1 MPLRGRRDL
10 GCHLTAT
17 LQNLQRYH
25 LCANGYTH
33 KTYRVL
39 SLHIRSE
46 RNRMIELLTRL
57 FVKDWQDTASPVV
70 RGRYGMMVSVTGIVL
85 NLLLFAGKFA
95 VGTLFGS
102 VAIRADAINNL
113 SDAGSQLIS
122 LISFRISL
130 KPADR
135 EHPFGHA
142 RIEYVASM
150 TVSFLILV
158 IGVDL
163 FKESVTKIFSPEP
176 PERTYV
182 AVFVL
187 LGSMLV
193 KLWMALLNRRIGKR
207 IDSPVMKATATDS
220 LSDVLSTGAVLVS
233 VLLPLWIPGFTFNID
248 AFMGVFVAVLILIA
262 GWKLLMDAKNA
273 ILGGPPPLET
283 VTEINRILAEYPGA
297 LGVHDLEVHNYGPGH
312 VIVTLHVEVDGKK
325 DVFATHDMI
334 DTIEKRLRRECG
346 IQATIH
352 MDPIVTDDA
361 AANALRD
368 EIAAAVREVDGSLTI
383 HDFRFVPGPTHSN
396 LIFDV
401 VAPFECRMSNE
412 EIRRAVA
419 SRVSR
424 LNPAYFTV
432 ITVDRG

>member
-1 MPLRGRRDL
+1 MNEQKR
-10 GCHLTAT
+10 
-17 LQNLQRYH
+17 QRS
-25 LCANGYTH
+25 GT
-33 KTYRVL
+33 
-39 SLHIRSE
+39 
-46 RNRMIELLTRL
+46 
-57 FVKDWQDTASPVV
+57 VV
-70 RGRYGMMVSVTGIVL
+70 SITGIVL
-85 NLLLFAGKFA
+85 NILLFGGKFA
-95 VGTLFGS
+95 IGTLFGS

-122 LISFRISL
+122 LISFRISA

-142 RIEYVASM
+142 RIEYIASM

-163 FKESVTKIFSPEP
+163 LKESIEKIVTPEP
-176 PERTYV
+176 PERSWV

-187 LGSMLV
+187 IGSMLV
-193 KLWMALLNRRIGKR
+193 KLFMAFLNRTVGKK
-207 IDSPVMKATATDS
+207 IDSPVMLATATDS

-233 VLLPLWIPGFTFNID
+233 VLLPLLIPAFTFNID
-248 AFMGVFVAVLILIA
+248 AYMGVFVAVLILIA

-283 VTEINRILAEYPGA
+283 VTQINRILAEYPGV

-312 VIVTLHVEVDGKK
+312 VIVTLHAEVDGKK

-334 DTIEKRLRRECG
+334 DTIEKRICRECG
-346 IQATIH
+346 IRATIH

-361 AANALRD
+361 AVNALRD
-368 EIAAAVREVDGSLTI
+368 VVLAEVRAVDPSLSI
-383 HDFRFVPGPTHSN
+383 HDFRFVAGPTHSN
-396 LIFDV
+396 LIFDLAV
-401 VAPFECRMSNE
+401 PFECPRSNE
-412 EIRRAVA
+412 ELRRAV
-419 SRVSR
+419 SSR
-424 LNPAYFTV
+424 LSRLDPSYFSV

>member
-1 MPLRGRRDL
+1 
-10 GCHLTAT
+10 
-17 LQNLQRYH
+17 
-25 LCANGYTH
+25 
-33 KTYRVL
+33 
-39 SLHIRSE
+39 
-46 RNRMIELLTRL
+46 MIELLSRL
-57 FVKDWQDTASPVV
+57 FVRDYKNTSAPEV
-70 RGRYGMMVSVTGIVL
+70 RARYGTMVSVVGILL
-85 NLLLFAGKFA
+85 NILLFGGKFA
-95 VGTLFGS
+95 VGMLFGS

-122 LISFRISL
+122 LISFRISA

-163 FKESVTKIFSPEP
+163 LKESVTKIFHPEP

-187 LGSMLV
+187 IGSMLV
-193 KLWMALLNRRIGKR
+193 KLWMALLNRRIGAR
-207 IDSPVMKATATDS
+207 IDSPVMRATATDS

-233 VLLPLWIPGFTFNID
+233 VLLPLLIPGFTFNID

-273 ILGGPPPLET
+273 ILGGPPPEET
-283 VTEINRILAEYPGA
+283 VSAINRILAEYPEA

-312 VIVTLHVEVDGKK
+312 IIVTLHVEVDGKK

-352 MDPIVTDDA
+352 MDPIVTDNEA
-361 AANALRD
+361 VNAVRA
-368 EIAAAVREVDGSLTI
+368 EVAAAVREVDETLTI
-383 HDFRFVPGPTHSN
+383 HDFRLVPGTTHSN

-401 VAPFECRMSNE
+401 VVPFECKRSNE
-412 EIRRAVA
+412 ELRRAIA
-419 SRVSR
+419 SRVSL

-432 ITVDRG
+432 ITIDRG